1 MFLRL
6 CCLFYVS
13 CFIMASNSITVEELR
28 TTFDEKLAPLKAEIG
43 ELRLFIENAN
53 KKYDDVLKKLKEQ
66 EKENKEI
73 IKENQFLKSTVK
85 ALDSHVR
92 KLQVACNDL
101 QQYSRRECLEI
112 QGIPV
117 TGRGYLVMLENL
129 WVWIKEDNISVSHWL
144 PTSSKYKGKATD
156 PAIIVKFVRRD
167 VKERYYKGRKHLKDC
182 TTRNLGFPGM
192 KHIYINESLTERNK
206 ELFNECVK
214 FKKDLKFLYIWTSNG
229 KIYLRKTQDSPVIL
243 VNNKDD
249 LKKLRPNE

>member
-1 MFLRL
+1 MFH
-6 CCLFYVS
+6 VS
-13 CFIMASNSITVEELR
+13 CFSMASNSITVEELR

-43 ELRLFIENAN
+43 ELRLFIQNAN

-85 ALDSHVR
+85 ALDSHVQ

-112 QGIPV
+112 RGIPV
-117 TGRGYLVMLENL
+117 TEGEDTDMLVMKVGELMGVE
-129 WVWIKEDNISVSHWL
+129 IKEDNISVSHRL

-182 TTRNLGFPGM
+182 TTCNLGFPGM
-192 KHIYINESLTERNK
+192 KHININESLTERNK
-206 ELFNECVK
+206 ELFNECAK

-229 KIYLRKTQDSPVIL
+229 KIYLRKTQDSPMIL